1 MSLIDRNGLKAESWR
16 RIADEQDAIPAQSLI
31 PFSDLESALAAR
43 ISNQPLGVEI
53 ANTVKLS
60 ALEPH
65 LDQLGLIAIGF
76 PAFSDGRG
84 FSIARQLRKAGFT
97 GTLRA
102 VGPLIV
108 DQFAYALAC
117 GFDEVELPEGSMAR
131 QPVAQWVAALDQISA
146 TYQRGYT
153 AGGNI
158 LEQRRAARSGESA

>member
-16 RIADEQDAIPAQSLI
+16 RIADAQNAATAQALI
-31 PFSDLESALAAR
+31 PFSDLEDALAAR

-53 ANTVKLS
+53 ANTVKLA

-97 GTLRA
+97 GILRA

-117 GFDEVELPEGSMAR
+117 GFDEVEVPEASMAR

-146 TYQRGYT
+146 TYQRGYV

-158 LEQRRAARSGESA
+158 LEQRRAARAGDGT